1 MGGAFPV
8 GVIGNTPGF
17 GPGFRGSNPRRGAI
31 AASPAST
38 LTVMNAPALVI
49 VLAAG
54 EGTRMKSDLAKVL
67 HPVLGTPLLGHVL
80 REVGGLGAAQTV
92 VVVGHQR
99 ERVSDYLAADFPE
112 VRTAVQE
119 VQAGTGHAVRCA
131 LTEVAAD
138 GIGDGAAGTVLVTAG
153 DTPLLT
159 TATLAELVAEHERTS
174 ASATVL
180 SAIVPDAGGYGRIVR
195 AADGSVIGIVEHK
208 DASAEQ
214 LTITEI
220 NSGVYIFDRVA
231 LTAALTRLT
240 TDNSQGEEYLTDVLG
255 ILREAGQRISAA
267 VASDADD
274 VHGINDR
281 VQLAAAARVLST
293 RVNERLMRSGVTIVD
308 PATTWISPEATVG
321 RDAVIDR
328 NCAIMPGCEVGA
340 RAVIGPDTTLIDTV
354 VGDGA
359 SVLRSHCTGA
369 AIAADA
375 TVGPFSYLRPGADLR
390 AGAKAGAFVEIKK
403 SVVGEGS
410 KVPHLSYVGDAEI
423 GPGSNI
429 GAATVFVNYDG
440 VHKHRT
446 VIGRDVRIGS
456 DTMLVAP
463 VTVGD
468 GAYTAA
474 GSVITDDVPAG
485 ALGLGRSRQRNIN
498 GWVASRRPGSPAAQA
513 AGAAVAAAAAAGPQ
527 GATAEDPETARST

>member
-1 MGGAFPV
+1 
-8 GVIGNTPGF
+8 
-17 GPGFRGSNPRRGAI
+17 
-31 AASPAST
+31 
-38 LTVMNAPALVI
+38 
-49 VLAAG
+49 
-54 EGTRMKSDLAKVL
+54 
-67 HPVLGTPLLGHVL
+67 
-80 REVGGLGAAQTV
+80 
-92 VVVGHQR
+92 
-99 ERVSDYLAADFPE
+99 
-112 VRTAVQE
+112 
-119 VQAGTGHAVRCA
+119 
-131 LTEVAAD
+131 
-138 GIGDGAAGTVLVTAG
+138 
-153 DTPLLT
+153 
-159 TATLAELVAEHERTS
+159 
-174 ASATVL
+174 
-180 SAIVPDAGGYGRIVR
+180 
-195 AADGSVIGIVEHK
+195 
-208 DASAEQ
+208 
-214 LTITEI
+214 
-220 NSGVYIFDRVA
+220 
-231 LTAALTRLT
+231 
-240 TDNSQGEEYLTDVLG
+240 
-255 ILREAGQRISAA
+255 
-267 VASDADD
+267 
-274 VHGINDR
+274 
-281 VQLAAAARVLST
+281 
-293 RVNERLMRSGVTIVD
+293 
-308 PATTWISPEATVG
+308 
-321 RDAVIDR
+321 
-328 NCAIMPGCEVGA
+328 MPGCEVGA